1 VRLSLQLE
9 FFSVMA
15 LAVEEQSLAIRAVAA
30 ADEIS
35 QRRLDRI
42 ASHLRATSLMKD
54 EQLAAEVCAAA
65 AKVSKRPV
73 SVSVLTHLM
82 AGGYPEDRQKV
93 LDFFLKRPDLE
104 TPVEITKEQH
114 RELAYKQLLAIVRE
128 AGVNP
133 MKYLMED
140 PGQYFALLEAVGYI
154 DMSLAIKLGVQF
166 SLWGGSV
173 VNLGTQKHRDKY
185 LEGISTLRYPGCFA
199 MTELH
204 HGRPSFATLYT
215 PFSSN

>member
-1 VRLSLQLE
+1 MRLSSQLE

-15 LAVEEQSLAIRAVAA
+15 LAVEEQSLAIRAMAA

-82 AGGYPEDRQKV
+82 AGDDHFPKARGKLHAASSPEFLSKRN
-93 LDFFLKRPDLE
+93 FF
-104 TPVEITKEQH
+104 
-114 RELAYKQLLAIVRE
+114 Y
-128 AGVNP
+128 
-133 MKYLMED
+133 
-140 PGQYFALLEAVGYI
+140 
-154 DMSLAIKLGVQF
+154 
-166 SLWGGSV
+166 
-173 VNLGTQKHRDKY
+173 
-185 LEGISTLRYPGCFA
+185 
-199 MTELH
+199 
-204 HGRPSFATLYT
+204 
-215 PFSSN
+215 